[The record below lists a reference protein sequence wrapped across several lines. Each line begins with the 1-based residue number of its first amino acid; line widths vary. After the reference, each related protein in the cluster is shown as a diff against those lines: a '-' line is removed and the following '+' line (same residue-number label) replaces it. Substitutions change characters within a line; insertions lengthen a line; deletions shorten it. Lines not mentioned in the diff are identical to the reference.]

1 MAQAK
6 YSDNGA
12 SYVIRGFELAF
23 QKGVRRYALIPL
35 AINILLF
42 SFAIAAVFHYTT
54 FWVADFMAWLPEWL
68 HWLEVVVWPLIIIAV
83 LLLFA
88 LTFTSV
94 ANIIASPFNSLLA
107 EKVEERLT
115 GIPAPDGGVA
125 GMAKDI
131 PRTLGRE
138 MQKIFYFI
146 PRSLGFFLLLIFVPI
161 IGQILWLLW
170 GGWMMTIQYADYA
183 FDNHKVPFRTMRAS
197 LHKHQSKSLTFGIVV
212 AFLASIPIIN
222 LIMIPVA
229 VCGSTAMWVD
239 HMRRENLG

>member
-1 MAQAK
+1 MPQAAS
-6 YSDNGA
+6 SDFGA
-12 SYVIRGFELAF
+12 SYVARGFELAF

-35 AINILLF
+35 SINIVLF
-42 SFAIAAVFHYTT
+42 SIAIYFTFHYTT
-54 FWVADFMAWLPEWL
+54 LWVADLIAWLPSWL
-68 HWLEVVVWPLIIIAV
+68 QWLELVLWPLIIIGV

-115 GIPAPDGGVA
+115 GVPAPNGGVA
-125 GMAKDI
+125 GMLKDI

-138 MQKIFYFI
+138 LQKLVYFV
-146 PRSLGFFLLLIFVPI
+146 PRTLGFLLLLLFIPV
-161 IGQILWLLW
+161 IGQLLWLLW

-183 FDNHKVPFRTMRAS
+183 FDNHKVPFRNMRRS
-197 LHKHQSKSLTFGIVV
+197 LHQHQGKSLTFGVVV
-212 AFLASIPIIN
+212 AFLASIPLVN
-222 LIMIPVA
+222 LIMIPIA

-239 HMRRENLG
+239 HMRAQNLP